1 MNGEKML
8 KGKFI
13 GKDGS
18 MGFVYGKKYKL
29 YTWCERNYLFLKTS
43 DGLWCPYSNLE
54 KLLENWII
62 YGVIKNEH

>member
-1 MNGEKML
+1 MVIAMI
-8 KGKFI
+8 KGMFI

-18 MGFVYGKKYKL
+18 MGFQYGKKYKL
-29 YTWCERNYLFLKTS
+29 CTRCNNNLIYVSTT
-43 DGLWCPYSNLE
+43 DGLYCPYSNLE